1 MKSLIIKDLYNIG
14 HNLKS
19 LIFMLAVFAVIFIP
33 SSGAETYLVMSVIM
47 CAMMVVTTFAFDETS
62 NWPRYAMIMPVSRKN
77 LVAGKFVAL
86 AIFCGFGAVVGLVVG
101 AVGGLITKKVA
112 LSPDGLGELLLLALT
127 AWALGMIF
135 GGIVIP
141 LLFKFGAEKGRMLMM
156 VSVMIPAALCFGVYW
171 LLKQLGVEVS
181 DQLVFV
187 LLCCSPVLALAWS
200 YGMYRLSCGIFEKK
214 EL

>member
-14 HNLKS
+14 HNMKS
-19 LIFMLAVFAVIFIP
+19 LIFMLAVFAVIFVP
-33 SSGAETYLVMSVIM
+33 SFGPDGYLMMSVFM
-47 CAMMVVTTFAFDETS
+47 CAMMEVTTFAFDENS
-62 NWPRYAMIMPVSRKN
+62 NWARYALIMPLTKKS
-77 LVAGKFVAL
+77 LVAGKFVVL
-86 AIFCGFGAVVGLVVG
+86 AIFCAFGSLVGLVVG
-101 AVGGLITKKVA
+101 AVGGLITGAVS
-112 LSPDGLGELLLLALT
+112 LSLAGMGELLLMALT
-127 AWALGMIF
+127 GWSFGMVF

-156 VSVMIPAALCFGVYW
+156 VSVMIPAALYFGVYW